1 MTDAQVYQGRV
12 YSTAAVAVDAQVSQA
27 RVYAMFN
34 VPAEFTE
41 ASQARVV
48 TAAKFNADVEV
59 SQARVFA
66 LGRGRIDNRRLR
78 DWGFPLDG
86 HDLYVLRLGEDATIV
101 YDLTT
106 GQWADWAGHDL
117 PFWRAHL
124 GQQWIGMGAALL
136 AQGHTTNIV
145 AGDDSTGMLWTLA
158 PELGVDESPRTDR
171 DDVPFERAV
180 TGGVPMRMRQTV
192 KCNAVYVTMSLGEPA
207 LTGAAI
213 TLRTSDDMGRTWLDH
228 GTLTVTADDWSQ
240 EIAWRALGL
249 IRAPGRIFEIAD
261 NGAAV
266 RLNGAEMR

>member
-1 MTDAQVYQGRV
+1 MTDAQVFQGRIFG
-12 YSTAAVAVDAQVSQA
+12 STQVAVDPQIAQA
-27 RVYAMFN
+27 RVFAMIN
-34 VPAEFTE
+34 VPAEFAE
-41 ASQARVV
+41 ASQAFVV

-106 GQWADWAGHDL
+106 GQWADWEGHGL

-124 GQQWIGMGAALL
+124 GQQWIGMGRELL

-171 DDVPFERAV
+171 DDVPFDRTV
-180 TGGVPMRMRQTV
+180 TGGIPMRMRQTV
-192 KCNAVYVTMSLGEPA
+192 KCNAVYVTMALGEPA

-228 GTLTVTADDWSQ
+228 GTLTVTADDWTQ

-249 IRAPGRIFEIAD
+249 IRAPGRIFEFTD
-261 NGAAV
+261 NGASA
-266 RLNGAEMR
+266 RISGAEMR